1 MCARARRTTNA
12 LDAQIKRHLLSA
24 SSEISAA
31 TTKRFKVVEASLL
44 DPVAYALRDGMANDM
59 PLSGGGE
66 GYPLGYPDNLD
77 SWDFPPA
84 PAPNVVTPGQAGHPG
99 RNLGDYCGATAPASG
114 TYTETRCTCVNDNT
128 PCDTS
133 APGYD
138 PAVGC
143 GRCSAC
149 TKTQGSGNCVL
160 VSNAVDMTRTSVWY
174 AKDGSPNVGD
184 GSPNSCTGT
193 ATDTSKTCDTD
204 PATDGTASCP
214 VGCTGA
220 VSANTQRAIERSA
233 AIDHWL
239 PALYERH
246 TAVQTVYVGLRP
258 CDHRGLDC
266 DTAAP
271 GPCTGTG
278 LTCSD
283 WSLETPAFRQYPGHN
298 TGAQEG
304 SKFGCSD
311 PSLATNNGAAWTS
324 YQSNGYCYDAAVRGW
339 YRSALSKG
347 QESCTGGRG
356 CMGKAILSSPYQDA
370 GSGDWMV
377 TMAKAVYS
385 QDSVGTSGFIGVIG
399 IDMLLSAIRESIIDF
414 QMLETGFAMLVDV
427 RDKTIVAAPKR
438 VYHPCGETQA
448 LGEDGCERTKD
459 ICELMPGVC
468 NVTPHTRLANTRVA
482 RQSQLW
488 LTSQRFA
495 TRATSSTGPA
505 LRYSRGAPTRT
516 PTRTRPPS
524 TRSPSAGKCW
534 CGKAAASRPSSRG
547 SSRTLCSSSYP
558 RVRPTASILA
568 QPTPFC

>member
-59 PLSGGGE
+59 PLSNGGR
-66 GYPLGYPDNLD
+66 GYPLGYPENLD
-77 SWDFPPA
+77 SWDFPPP

-99 RNLGDYCGATAPASG
+99 RNLGDYCGVTAPCTGTATDTSKTCDTLLSTDGTASCHPG
-114 TYTETRCTCVNDNT
+114 CTGYGAYSETRCTCVNDNA

-138 PAVGC
+138 PTVGC
-143 GRCSAC
+143 GRCSGC
-149 TKTQGSGNCVL
+149 TKTQGNGNCRL
-160 VSNAVDMTRTSVWY
+160 VSNAVDMTRTSIWY
-174 AKDGSPNVGD
+174 AQDGSPNVD
-184 GSPNSCTGT
+184 CTGT

-220 VSANTQRAIERSA
+220 VSDATQRAIERSA

-258 CDHRGLDC
+258 CDHSELNC
-266 DTAAP
+266 DAAAP

-298 TGAQEG
+298 TGDQEG

-311 PSLATNNGAAWTS
+311 PSLVTNEGQPWTS
-324 YQSNGYCYDAAVRGW
+324 YQS
-339 YRSALSKG
+339 
-347 QESCTGGRG
+347 
-356 CMGKAILSSPYQDA
+356 
-370 GSGDWMV
+370 
-377 TMAKAVYS
+377 
-385 QDSVGTSGFIGVIG
+385 
-399 IDMLLSAIRESIIDF
+399 
-414 QMLETGFAMLVDV
+414 
-427 RDKTIVAAPKR
+427 
-438 VYHPCGETQA
+438 
-448 LGEDGCERTKD
+448 DGNHR
-459 ICELMPGVC
+459 
-468 NVTPHTRLANTRVA
+468 H
-482 RQSQLW
+482 
-488 LTSQRFA
+488 
-495 TRATSSTGPA
+495 
-505 LRYSRGAPTRT
+505 
-516 PTRTRPPS
+516 
-524 TRSPSAGKCW
+524 
-534 CGKAAASRPSSRG
+534 
-547 SSRTLCSSSYP
+547 
-558 RVRPTASILA
+558 
-568 QPTPFC
+568 

>member
-59 PLSGGGE
+59 PLSNGGR
-66 GYPLGYPDNLD
+66 GYPLGYPENLD
-77 SWDFPPA
+77 SWDFPPP

-99 RNLGDYCGATAPASG
+99 RNLGDYCGVTAPTVG
-114 TYTETRCTCVNDNT
+114 TYTETRCTCVNDNA

-138 PAVGC
+138 PTVGC

-149 TKTQGSGNCVL
+149 TKTQGNGNCVL
-160 VSNAVDMTRTSVWY
+160 VSNAVDMTRTSIWY
-174 AKDGSPNVGD
+174 AQDGSPNVD
-184 GSPNSCTGT
+184 CSGT

-220 VSANTQRAIERSA
+220 VSDATQEAIERSA

-258 CDHRGLDC
+258 CNPANMEC
-266 DTAAP
+266 EANQP
-271 GPCTGTG
+271 GPCTGAV
-278 LTCSD
+278 TCSD

-298 TGAQEG
+298 KADEVG

-311 PSLATNNGAAWTS
+311 PKLVTNEGVAWTS

-385 QDSVGTSGFIGVIG
+385 EDSVGTAGFIGVIG

-427 RDKTIVAAPKR
+427 RDKTIVAAPESI
-438 VYHPCGETQA
+438 YHPCGETQA
-448 LGEDGCERTKD
+448 IGDDGCVAPKD
-459 ICELMPGVC
+459 ICQLMPGVC

-482 RQSQLW
+482 CHSFPALADVAAFCHRTAGS
-488 LTSQRFA
+488 
-495 TRATSSTGPA
+495 TRAA
-505 LRYSRGAPTRT
+505 MRYSRGAHRT
-516 PTRTRPPS
+516 PTRTRQPS
-524 TRSPSAGKCW
+524 TRSPSTENCW
-534 CGKAAASRPSSRG
+534 YETWTK
-547 SSRTLCSSSYP
+547 
-558 RVRPTASILA
+558 I
-568 QPTPFC
+568 